1 MGYTVETLA
10 KRPEYD
16 VIPSWF
22 WKQIPTEC
30 PYCGLPTEMQLGLTK
45 LTCCNPRCCAKV
57 AKRVEAL
64 LDDLG
69 IKGIGEAGVQKFV
82 DEYEVTS
89 PFEIFTLRGVN
100 ENGEP
105 YDYPLYEGVNY
116 KADAQVKDELENWK
130 KRGLELWEV
139 VKLMHL
145 PSLGEKSSKKLFL
158 AYNTFEDFY
167 NDKGEGIDAVDFIQS
182 LLGIRADSQDLSLQA
197 SNIND
202 SLEEFHDDLLQAEQI
217 YPNIKKVDLDA
228 DGNPITG
235 IKGVYTDK
243 RKTDLAK
250 TKKEFYL
257 LIEDTFP
264 DLHVDWESSVTRETD
279 FVITGTGNRTS
290 KLVKAEKYGIPIFQ
304 TEEDLIDY
312 LETINNNEG
321 SVENGSDVEG
331 DGNDESAFDDEM
343 IEL

>member
-1 MGYTVETLA
+1 MGYTVDTLA

-64 LDDLG
+64 LNDLG

-100 ENGEP
+100 EDNEP

-116 KADAQVKDELENWK
+116 KMDAQVKDELENWK
-130 KRGLELWEV
+130 KRGLMLWEV
-139 VKLMHL
+139 AKLMHL
-145 PSLGEKSSKKLFL
+145 PYLGEKSSKKLFL

-182 LLGIRADSQDLSLQA
+182 LLGIQGDAQELSLQA

-202 SLEEFHDDLLQAEQI
+202 SLEEFHDDLLQAEQF

-228 DGNPITG
+228 DGHPITG

-264 DLHVDWESSVTRETD
+264 DLHVDWESSVTKETD

-312 LETINNNEG
+312 LEKLNEG
-321 SVENGSDVEG
+321 ETEAGGEDGSEG
-331 DGNDESAFDDEM
+331 ESDLDDEM

>member
-64 LDDLG
+64 LNDLG

-82 DEYEVTS
+82 DDYEVIS
-89 PFEIFTLRGVN
+89 PFEIFTLRGIN
-100 ENGEP
+100 EDNEP
-105 YDYPLYEGVNY
+105 YDYPIYEGVNY
-116 KADAQVKDELENWK
+116 KTDAQVKDELENWK
-130 KRGLELWEV
+130 KRGLALWEV
-139 VKLMHL
+139 AKLMHL
-145 PSLGEKSSKKLFL
+145 PYLGEKSSKKLFL

-167 NDKGEGIDAVDFIQS
+167 NDKGEGVDALDFIQG
-182 LLGIRADSQDLSLQA
+182 LLGIKVDGQELSLQA
-197 SNIND
+197 ANIND
-202 SLEEFHDDLLQAEQI
+202 SLEEFHEDLLQAEQI
-217 YPNIKKVDLDA
+217 YPKIKKVDLDA
-228 DGNPITG
+228 DGRPITG

-257 LIEDTFP
+257 LIEDSFP
-264 DLHVDWESSVTRETD
+264 DLHIDWESSVTKETD

-290 KLVKAEKYGIPIFQ
+290 KLVKAEKYGIPVFQ
-304 TEEDLIDY
+304 SEDELIDY
-312 LETINNNEG
+312 LTNL
-321 SVENGSDVEG
+321 SSSDS
-331 DGNDESAFDDEM
+331 DEDM

>member
-1 MGYTVETLA
+1 MGYTVDTLA

-64 LDDLG
+64 LNDLG

-100 ENGEP
+100 EDNEP

-116 KADAQVKDELENWK
+116 KMDAQVKDELENWK
-130 KRGLELWEV
+130 KRGLMLWEV
-139 VKLMHL
+139 AKLMHL
-145 PSLGEKSSKKLFL
+145 PYLGEKSSKKLFL

-182 LLGIRADSQDLSLQA
+182 LLGIQGDAQELSLQA

-228 DGNPITG
+228 DGQPITG

-264 DLHVDWESSVTRETD
+264 DLHVDWESSVTKETD

-312 LETINNNEG
+312 LEKLNEG
-321 SVENGSDVEG
+321 GTEAGGEGGSEG
-331 DGNDESAFDDEM
+331 EGEDESDLDDEM

>member
-16 VIPSWF
+16 VLPSWF

-64 LDDLG
+64 LNDLG

-82 DEYEVTS
+82 DEYEVVS

-100 ENGEP
+100 EDNEP
-105 YDYPLYEGVNY
+105 YDYPIYEGVNY
-116 KADAQVKDELENWK
+116 KADAQVKDELESWK
-130 KRGLELWEV
+130 KRGLALWEV

-145 PSLGEKSSKKLFL
+145 PYLGEKSSKKLFL

-167 NDKGEGIDAVDFIQS
+167 NDKGEGVDAVDFIQS
-182 LLGIRADSQDLSLQA
+182 LLGIKADSQELSIQA
-197 SNIND
+197 ANIND
-202 SLEEFHDDLLQAEQI
+202 SLEQFHEDLLQAEQI
-217 YPNIKKVDLDA
+217 YPKIKKVDLDA
-228 DGNPITG
+228 NGRPVTG

-257 LIEDTFP
+257 LIEDNFP
-264 DLHVDWESSVTRETD
+264 DLHVDWESSVTRETG

-290 KLVKAEKYGIPIFQ
+290 KLVKAEKYGIPVFQ
-304 TEEDLIDY
+304 TENELIDY
-312 LETINNNEG
+312 LANLDL
-321 SVENGSDVEG
+321 SGSDE
-331 DGNDESAFDDEM
+331 DM

>member
-1 MGYTVETLA
+1 MGYTVDTLA

-64 LDDLG
+64 LSDLG

-100 ENGEP
+100 EDNEP
-105 YDYPLYEGVNY
+105 FDYPLSEGMNY
-116 KADAQVKDELENWK
+116 KADAQVKDELESWK
-130 KRGLELWEV
+130 KRGLALWEV

-145 PSLGEKSSKKLFL
+145 PYLGEKSSKKLFL

-167 NDKGEGIDAVDFIQS
+167 NDKGEGVDAVDFIQN
-182 LLGIRADSQDLSLQA
+182 LLGIKVDSQELSLQA

-217 YPNIKKVDLDA
+217 YPKIKKVDLDA
-228 DGNPITG
+228 DGRPITG

-257 LIEDTFP
+257 LIEDNFP
-264 DLHVDWESSVTRETD
+264 DLHVDWESSVTKETN

-290 KLVKAEKYGIPIFQ
+290 KLVKAEKYGIPVFQ
-304 TEEDLIDY
+304 TENELIDY
-312 LETINNNEG
+312 LNYLNNGGEDG
-321 SVENGSDVEG
+321 SSGS
-331 DGNDESAFDDEM
+331 SDDM

>member
-1 MGYTVETLA
+1 MGYTVDTLA

-16 VIPSWF
+16 IIPSWF

-64 LDDLG
+64 LSDLG

-100 ENGEP
+100 EDSEP
-105 YDYPLYEGVNY
+105 FDYPLYEGMNY
-116 KADAQVKDELENWK
+116 KADAQVKDELESWK
-130 KRGLELWEV
+130 KRGLALWEV

-145 PSLGEKSSKKLFL
+145 PYLGEKSSKKLFL
-158 AYNTFEDFY
+158 VYNTFEDFY
-167 NDKGEGIDAVDFIQS
+167 NDKGEGVDAVDFIQN
-182 LLGIRADSQDLSLQA
+182 LLGIKVDSQELSLQA

-217 YPNIKKVDLDA
+217 YPKIKKVDLDA
-228 DGNPITG
+228 DGRPITG

-257 LIEDTFP
+257 LIEDNFP
-264 DLHVDWESSVTRETD
+264 DLHVDWESSVTKETN

-290 KLVKAEKYGIPIFQ
+290 KLVKAEKYGIPVFQ
-304 TEEDLIDY
+304 TENELINYLNYLNNGGED
-312 LETINNNEG
+312 G
-321 SVENGSDVEG
+321 SSGFSD
-331 DGNDESAFDDEM
+331 DM